1 MSLTSPRKFGIQR
14 YLLYF
19 FNEDLFVS
27 SSSSIIFSKFIESV
41 SVMRPFFCI
50 SPRFNRNKLL
60 LFNKTSEIRKVL

>member
-1 MSLTSPRKFGIQR
+1 M
-14 YLLYF
+14 YF

-41 SVMRPFFCI
+41 SIMRPYFSI

-60 LFNKTSEIRKVL
+60 LFNKTSEIRKVA